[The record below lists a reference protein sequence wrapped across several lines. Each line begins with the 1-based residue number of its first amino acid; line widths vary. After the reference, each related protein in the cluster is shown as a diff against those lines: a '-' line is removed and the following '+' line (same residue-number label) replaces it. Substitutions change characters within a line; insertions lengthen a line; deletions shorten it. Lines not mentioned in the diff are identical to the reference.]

1 MKKTNRLS
9 WRNIWY
15 SVLIWLLAFFI
26 ASFVII
32 PWFYFVLPITIT
44 LITIYYFKIINPFKN
59 KKGRARIAERD
70 RIFIFGLAASL
81 FWFLT
86 ITVLNVLQ
94 IAGFYYFDFLFYFS
108 DFRNWYLYILIL
120 LVPVIYSLILEGAA
134 KHKSRHKDRNSLL
147 QLFYSQRQAKA

>member
-1 MKKTNRLS
+1 MKKTNKLS
-9 WRNIWY
+9 WRNTWY

-32 PWFYFVLPITIT
+32 PWFYFVLPITIA
-44 LITIYYFKIINPFKN
+44 LVTIYYFKIINPFKN
-59 KKGRARIAERD
+59 KKGRVRIAERD

-108 DFRNWYLYILIL
+108 DFRNWYLYALIL
-120 LVPVIYSLILEGAA
+120 LVPVIYSLILESAA
-134 KHKSRHKDRNSLL
+134 KHKSKRKDKNSLL
-147 QLFYSQRQAKA
+147 QFFYSQRLSKV

>member
-1 MKKTNRLS
+1 MKKTNKLS
-9 WRNIWY
+9 WRNTWY
-15 SVLIWLLAFFI
+15 SVLIWLLAFLI

-32 PWFYFVLPITIT
+32 PWFYFVLPITVT

-59 KKGRARIAERD
+59 EKGRKKIAERD

-81 FWFLT
+81 FWFLV
-86 ITVLNVLQ
+86 ISILNVLQ

-120 LVPVIYSLILEGAA
+120 LVPVIYSLILESAVKG
-134 KHKSRHKDRNSLL
+134 KSRRKDKNSLL
-147 QLFYSQRQAKA
+147 QSFYSQRLSKV

>member
-1 MKKTNRLS
+1 MKKTNKLS
-9 WRNIWY
+9 WRNTWY
-15 SVLIWLLAFFI
+15 SVLIWFLAFFI

-120 LVPVIYSLILEGAA
+120 LVPVIYSLILEGAV
-134 KHKSRHKDRNSLL
+134 KHKSKRKDRNSLL
-147 QLFYSQRQAKA
+147 QFFYSQRQAKA

>member
-9 WRNIWY
+9 WRNTWY

-26 ASFVII
+26 TSFVII

-44 LITIYYFKIINPFKN
+44 LITIYYFKIVNPFKN
-59 KKGRARIAERD
+59 KKGRVRIAERD

-81 FWFLT
+81 FWFLV
-86 ITVLNVLQ
+86 ISILNILQ

-108 DFRNWYLYILIL
+108 DFRNWYIYILIL
-120 LVPVIYSLILEGAA
+120 LVPVIYSLILEGAV
-134 KHKSRHKDRNSLL
+134 KHKSKRKDKNSLL
-147 QLFYSQRQAKA
+147 QSFYSQRLSKV